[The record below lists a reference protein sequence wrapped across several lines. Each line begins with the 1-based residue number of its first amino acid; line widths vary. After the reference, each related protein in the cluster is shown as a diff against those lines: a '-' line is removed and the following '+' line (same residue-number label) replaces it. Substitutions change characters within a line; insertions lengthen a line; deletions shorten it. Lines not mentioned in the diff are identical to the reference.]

1 MIGGRFGA
9 VALALGL
16 CLITT
21 GAMAAPDVGKPIVIG
36 ASYDLPSKTLN
47 QTRRINVWLPPGY
60 DAAADKTYPVLYL
73 LDGGEAEDFHHIT
86 GVAQVGGMNGY
97 LADMIVV
104 GVAGIDRKHDFTAP
118 SSDPEDRKLLPTS
131 GGSAAFRRFLADE
144 LQPYVQA
151 RYRTSGRSVLIGESL
166 AGLFV
171 VETFLKQ
178 PALFD
183 GYVAISPSLWWD
195 RGSLASGAAAAL
207 DAQPPGTRSLYLSVG
222 DEGGGMAKGA
232 TDLAEALKTHTPNGL
247 QVRYEPRPQEHH
259 NTIYHPAALSAL
271 RWLFPAPA
279 AP

>member
-1 MIGGRFGA
+1 MIGGRIGA
-9 VALALGL
+9 VALALGF
-16 CLITT
+16 CLITS
-21 GAMAAPDVGKPIVIG
+21 GAVAAPDAGKPIVIG

-60 DAAADKTYPVLYL
+60 DAAADRTYPVLYL

-86 GVAQVGGMNGY
+86 GIAQVGGMNGY

-104 GVAGIDRKHDFTAP
+104 GIAGVDRKHDFTAP

-131 GGSAAFRRFLADE
+131 GGSAAFRRFLGGE
-144 LQPYVQA
+144 LQPYVKA
-151 RYRTSGRSVLIGESL
+151 HYRTNGRSVLIGESL

-171 VETFLKQ
+171 VETFLKA
-178 PALFD
+178 PGLFD

-195 RGSLASGAAAAL
+195 RGALAKGAAVDLA
-207 DAQPPGTRSLYLSVG
+207 AQPPGDRSLYLSVG
-222 DEGGGMAKGA
+222 DEGGGMETGVSALDAALRAQAPKG
-232 TDLAEALKTHTPNGL
+232 LAL
-247 QVRYEPRPQEHH
+247 RYEPRPQEHH

-271 RWLFPAPA
+271 RWLFPAPP